1 MSVEIK
7 DQHLGDLKP
16 WKACHTCPVRSRCTE
31 GIHAIR
37 MYADGKI
44 GLCMDR
50 EDLRWNTSFSNG
62 SPLSAIEFIQS
73 NISRESV

>member
-1 MSVEIK
+1 M
-7 DQHLGDLKP
+7 
-16 WKACHTCPVRSRCTE
+16 KACHTCPVRSKCTE

-50 EDLRWNTSFSNG
+50 EDLRSASFSHG
-62 SPLSAIEFIQS
+62 SPLSAVDFIQS
-73 NISRESV
+73 NMSRESV

>member
-7 DQHLGDLKP
+7 DKHLGELAP
-16 WKACHTCPVRSRCTE
+16 WKACRNCPVKSKCTE

-50 EDLRWNTSFSNG
+50 EDLRWSTSFTNG
-62 SPLSAIEFIQS
+62 SPLSAVDFIKS
-73 NISRESV
+73 NMSRESV